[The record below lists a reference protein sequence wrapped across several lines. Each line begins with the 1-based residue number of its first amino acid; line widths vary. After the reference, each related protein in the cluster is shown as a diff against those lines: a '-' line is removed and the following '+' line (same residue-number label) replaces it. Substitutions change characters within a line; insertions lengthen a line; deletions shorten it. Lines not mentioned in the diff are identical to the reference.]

1 MLEDIFSGLR
11 SAADQT
17 SNIGEKTLIT
27 IALILIVWLLIKVMR
42 VVLHK
47 IIPAERLYFLTQR
60 ALFWLL
66 TLGTVVLI
74 GLIWF
79 KALNFLVFG
88 TGALIAL
95 AGLAMKDLVLNIIGF
110 AFIEFKRPFK
120 IGDRVEIGDS
130 YGDVRD
136 IQLFQFALIE
146 VQGDDRLATKNQTGR
161 TIYIPNR
168 EIFLKP
174 LINDNY
180 EFRFVW
186 TDITVPITHESNI
199 DKTKQILSVAAKE
212 YMEGLLS
219 DSSDKDLQR
228 FNDALDM
235 FNSTK
240 APGITMQLDGS
251 GIELTLR
258 FLCPHTEIA
267 KAQSMVWEDVHRRIQ
282 LVDDIAYSPTVYR
295 IYQSGPESRIS

>member
-27 IALILIVWLLIKVMR
+27 VALILIVWLLIKVMR
-42 VVLHK
+42 IVLHR
-47 IIPAERLYFLTQR
+47 IIPAERIYFLTQR
-60 ALFWLL
+60 TIFWIL

-95 AGLAMKDLVLNIIGF
+95 VGLAMKDLVLNIIGF

-120 IGDRVEIGDS
+120 IGDRVQIGDS

-146 VQGDDRLATKNQTGR
+146 VEGDNRLSTKNQTGR
-161 TIYIPNR
+161 TVYIPNR

-180 EFRFVW
+180 EFKFVW
-186 TDITVPITHESNI
+186 TDITVPITHQSNV
-199 DKTKQILSVAAKE
+199 DKTKQILGVAAKE
-212 YMEGLLS
+212 YMNGLLEEAS
-219 DSSDKDLQR
+219 EKDLQR
-228 FNDALDM
+228 FHDALDM
-235 FNSTK
+235 FDSTK
-240 APGITMQLDGS
+240 APGITMTLDGS
-251 GIELTLR
+251 GIDITLR
-258 FLCPHTEIA
+258 FLCPHNQIA

-295 IYQSGPESRIS
+295 IYQSGPDSPIS